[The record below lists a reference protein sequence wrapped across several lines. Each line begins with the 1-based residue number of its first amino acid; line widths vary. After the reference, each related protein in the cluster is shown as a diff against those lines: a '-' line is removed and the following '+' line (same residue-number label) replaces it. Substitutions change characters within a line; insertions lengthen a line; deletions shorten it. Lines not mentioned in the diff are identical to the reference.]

1 MRRSTMFVAVC
12 ATLLVDACSSS
23 GTTPAQSARATSST
37 QAARSAVG
45 SSSPAGLPA
54 DAQWLQLDSSN
65 VRVAVPHTWHVSS
78 SSSYVR
84 AGPADSQSRVLVSLG
99 AISNFRGDFT
109 AENLRVAMNGIVTP
123 TDLTSGTTA
132 TGDVFY
138 GTGMIVTSSDRDLP
152 GHVIVG
158 RNGSTGYLLVVAG
171 TDSAAVS
178 EQFELAKRTVSWIR
192 ASS

>member
-1 MRRSTMFVAVC
+1 MRRSTMFVALC
-12 ATLLVDACSSS
+12 ATLLVAACSSS
-23 GTTPAQSARATSST
+23 ATTLQSARVTSST

-138 GTGMIVTSSDRDLP
+138 GTGMIVTSADRDLP